1 MCTTKHSESG
11 EHHHEVQVGRRSFLT
26 ASLAGAPLLFQAAN
40 LGKGQTRGGKG
51 SKGSS
56 PGAAPPNGGSASSA
70 SAMAA
75 AAQAFV
81 SVLTPEQKA
90 KATFGLED
98 QERQNWFYTPV
109 PRKGITIKD
118 LDPAQRQ
125 LANVLL
131 SAGLAQQGLLKAAT
145 IMSLEQIL
153 REVEKGSGPVRDP
166 EIYYFSL
173 FGEPDAATPWA
184 WRFEG
189 HHISLNYAV
198 TGRGLVASTPSF
210 FGSNPSEVQQ
220 GPRKGLRALARE
232 EDLARAFVKSLDDKQ
247 RAVAVVTDKAP
258 ADILTTN
265 GRKADPIKPAGLQ
278 ANKLGQSQS
287 EMLMTLLR
295 EYATNVPADVAE
307 ARMDRVR
314 SGGFNNI
321 YFAWAGQFEHLQPH
335 YYRIQGPGFLIEYDC
350 TQNNANHIHSV
361 WRDFNGDFGLDLL
374 AMHYEQGHR

>member
-1 MCTTKHSESG
+1 MT
-11 EHHHEVQVGRRSFLT
+11 
-26 ASLAGAPLLFQAAN
+26 
-40 LGKGQTRGGKG
+40 
-51 SKGSS
+51 
-56 PGAAPPNGGSASSA
+56 
-70 SAMAA
+70 A

-81 SVLTPEQKA
+81 SVLTAEQRA
-90 KATFGLED
+90 KAIFALDD

-118 LDPAQRQ
+118 LEPAQRQ

-131 SAGLAQQGLLKAAT
+131 GAGLAQQGLLKAAT
-145 IMSLEQIL
+145 VMSLEPIL
-153 REVEKGSGPVRDP
+153 REIEKGSGPVRDP
-166 EIYYFSL
+166 ELYYFSL
-173 FGEPDAATPWA
+173 FGKPEAMTPWA

-189 HHISLNYAV
+189 HHISLHYAV

-210 FGSNPSEVQQ
+210 FGSNPAEVQQ
-220 GPRKGLRALARE
+220 GPRKGLRALSRE

-247 RAVAVVTDKAP
+247 RAVAVVSNKAP
-258 ADILTTN
+258 ADILSTN

-287 EMLMTLLR
+287 EMLMALLK
-295 EYATNVPADVAE
+295 EYAANVPADIAE
-307 ARMDRVR
+307 ARMERVR
-314 SGGFNNI
+314 SGGFSNI
-321 YFAWAGQFEHLQPH
+321 FFAWAGEFEHLQPH

-374 AMHYEQGHR
+374 AMHYDTGHR

>member
-1 MCTTKHSESG
+1 MCTTKTSESSD
-11 EHHHEVQVGRRSFLT
+11 HHPAVQVGRRSFLT
-26 ASLAGAPLLFQAAN
+26 ASLASAPLLFQAAN
-40 LGKGQTRGGKG
+40 LGKGQARR

-56 PGAAPPNGGSASSA
+56 AGSAPPNGGSASS
-70 SAMAA
+70 MTA

-81 SVLTPEQKA
+81 SVLTAEQRA
-90 KATFGLED
+90 KAIFALDD

-118 LDPAQRQ
+118 LEPAQRQ

-131 SAGLAQQGLLKAAT
+131 GAGLAQQGLLKAAT
-145 IMSLEQIL
+145 VMSLEPIL
-153 REVEKGSGPVRDP
+153 REIEKGSGPVRDP
-166 EIYYFSL
+166 ELYYFSL
-173 FGEPDAATPWA
+173 FGKPEAMTPWA

-189 HHISLNYAV
+189 HHISLHYAV

-210 FGSNPSEVQQ
+210 FGSNPAEVQQ
-220 GPRKGLRALARE
+220 GPRKGLRALSRE

-247 RAVAVVTDKAP
+247 RAVAVVSNKAP
-258 ADILTTN
+258 ADILSTN

-287 EMLMTLLR
+287 EMLMALLK
-295 EYATNVPADVAE
+295 EYAANVPADIAE
-307 ARMDRVR
+307 ARMERVR
-314 SGGFNNI
+314 SGGFSNI
-321 YFAWAGQFEHLQPH
+321 FFAWAGEFEHLQPH

-374 AMHYEQGHR
+374 AMHYDTGHR